1 MKKIVVLV
9 ILTVLSVSCKKET
22 SQKKEQQ
29 VSYIDSLSSDI
40 NKIYKQSDFNGFA
53 VSIVND
59 KGTLYQQGFGYA
71 DIEEKI
77 PYTNKTIQ
85 NIASVSKVFV
95 GVALLKAQ
103 ELGKLKLDDPIND
116 YLPFKVLNPSFPE
129 EVITIRHLA
138 THTSGIIDNEFY
150 LNKNYILKEGEPEVA
165 SSLVFDNMQRFNS
178 ADSMM
183 SMELF
188 LKNILVKGG
197 KWNTKDTY
205 SEYKPGVMYEYS
217 NIGTALAALV
227 LERATGVKFDT
238 FTQEY
243 ILDPLQMNDSGWSFA
258 KVKFENYSK
267 LYADAQTVLP
277 SYHMIT
283 YPDGGL
289 ITSVY
294 DLSLF
299 LSELIKGYN
308 QKGSIL
314 NPDSYKEFFRPQLQ
328 EANFLE
334 REENN
339 PYNESYNV
347 GVFIGF
353 GFSGYI
359 GHTGGDPGVA
369 SLMFFDPKS
378 NIGRIMILNTS
389 FSGQKGSQDFYGI
402 WNVLEKYQSNLNRQ

>member
-1 MKKIVVLV
+1 MKKIIVF
-9 ILTVLSVSCKKET
+9 ILLAVLSTSCKKET
-22 SQKKEQQ
+22 SLKKEQER
-29 VSYIDSLSSDI
+29 SDMDSLSSAI
-40 NKIYKQSDFNGFA
+40 SKIYKQSDFNGFA

-71 DIEEKI
+71 DVENKI

-103 ELGKLKLDDPIND
+103 ELGKLKLDDPINN
-116 YLPFKVLNPSFPE
+116 YLPFKVIHPSYPK

-138 THTSGIIDNEFY
+138 THTSGIVDNEFY
-150 LNKNYILKEGEPEVA
+150 LSKNYILKEGEPAVA
-165 SSLVFDNMQRFNS
+165 SNLVFDDMQTFNP
-178 ADSMM
+178 ADSII
-183 SMELF
+183 SIEEF
-188 LKNILVKGG
+188 LKNILEPGA

-205 SEYKPGVMYEYS
+205 AEYEPGVRYEYS
-217 NIGTALAALV
+217 NIGTTLAAFV
-227 LERATGVKFDT
+227 LEQATGERFDD
-238 FTQEY
+238 FTKKY
-243 ILDPLQMNDSGWSFA
+243 ILEPLKMEDSGWSFA
-258 KVKFENYSK
+258 QVKFENHAK
-267 LYADAQTVLP
+267 LYANARTVCP
-277 SYHMIT
+277 FYHLIT

-289 ITSVY
+289 ITSVH

-308 QKGSIL
+308 QKGTLL
-314 NPDSYKEFFRPQLQ
+314 NQESYQAFFHPQLQ
-328 EANFLE
+328 DANFIA
-334 REENN
+334 REVNN

-347 GVFIGF
+347 GVCIGF

-369 SLMFFDPKS
+369 SMMFFDPKH
-378 NIGRIMILNTS
+378 NIGRILILNTS

-402 WNVLEKYQSNLNRQ
+402 WDVLEQYQDKLNR